1 MKIIVLTL
9 KGCDVCKN
17 FIGALDKANVE
28 YINIDADENDTLAD
42 HVESLT
48 GTNTYP
54 IVALEKP
61 TQTAYLYKAD
71 NNNQLGSHI
80 VGSNEM
86 VIGCFN
92 TDTMLETL
100 FTLLN

>member
-28 YINIDADENDTLAD
+28 YVNVDADENDTLAD

-48 GTNTYP
+48 RTNTYP

-71 NNNQLGSHI
+71 NSDQLGSHI

-92 TDTMLETL
+92 ADVMLETL